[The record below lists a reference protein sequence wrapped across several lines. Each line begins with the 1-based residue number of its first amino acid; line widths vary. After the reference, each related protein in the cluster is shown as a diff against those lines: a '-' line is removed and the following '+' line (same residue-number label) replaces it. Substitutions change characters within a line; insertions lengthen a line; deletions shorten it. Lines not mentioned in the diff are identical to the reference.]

1 MSSRPPVGL
10 SSRVPGTNGTVAAEQ
25 QCWDCATERVL
36 LMLQGMEIV
45 QAIAALP
52 RVKNNTNSPFFQ
64 YGKAT
69 GAATE
74 PITACQGADLAV
86 PAIAGGN
93 R

>member
-1 MSSRPPVGL
+1 
-10 SSRVPGTNGTVAAEQ
+10 
-25 QCWDCATERVL
+25 
-36 LMLQGMEIV
+36 MEVV

-74 PITACQGADLAV
+74 PAKLQTWQCPSGV
-86 PAIAGGN
+86 GN
-93 R
+93 C